1 MYLSET
7 IAKPNLK
14 DIRKAIHVLKK
25 IYDVVRIVDP
35 IHNKVINI
43 DDNNELVPENDDMC
57 YAFWKK
63 NKFCDNCISLR
74 AAIEMDTFVKLEVI
88 NKRVYMITASPVSV
102 YNTTCCYVIEMLND
116 ITDKSVLTSMIGKD
130 SEDFTSFIFRFN
142 DALVRD
148 ELTML
153 FNRRYINERLP
164 IEIFNSIATQK
175 PAALIIADIDDFK
188 KINDNYGHVA
198 GDILLQ
204 QFAQILN
211 KGLSSDEDWVA
222 RYGGEEFLFFL
233 HDTDSVCAKETAELI
248 RKMIESTKFNLHD
261 RIVNIRCSFGI
272 AQLKDGM
279 IMQDWIS
286 SADKK
291 LYQAKASGGNRV
303 C

>member
-1 MYLSET
+1 M
-7 IAKPNLK
+7 
-14 DIRKAIHVLKK
+14 
-25 IYDVVRIVDP
+25 
-35 IHNKVINI
+35 
-43 DDNNELVPENDDMC
+43 
-57 YAFWKK
+57 
-63 NKFCDNCISLR
+63 
-74 AAIEMDTFVKLEVI
+74 
-88 NKRVYMITASPVSV
+88 
-102 YNTTCCYVIEMLND
+102 
-116 ITDKSVLTSMIGKD
+116 
-130 SEDFTSFIFRFN
+130 
-142 DALVRD
+142 
-148 ELTML
+148 
-153 FNRRYINERLP
+153 
-164 IEIFNSIATQK
+164 
-175 PAALIIADIDDFK
+175 IIADIDDFK